1 MKAVNAKGQEVLAVL
16 ASLVPNVGDAVKLTV
31 PGFMPL
37 AVERIRPTG
46 LSIAH
51 YYEQN
56 GDLMA
61 DPEMTFWLAPTDGQF
76 YATGFRNDG
85 IAQDRTSVY
94 FYGNEMPVKFRP
106 REQRGQS
113 SFAGIWMQNLRAQG
127 FFAEA
132 KQRAEI
138 AKAAAETVASALA
151 ADLAEQQ
158 VDAPAGN

>member
-1 MKAVNAKGQEVLAVL
+1 MKAVNAKGQEALAVL
-16 ASLVPNVGDAVKLTV
+16 AGLVPNVGDSATLNA

-37 AVERIRPTG
+37 VVERIRPTG
-46 LSIAH
+46 LSLAH

-61 DPEMTFWLAPTDGQF
+61 DPEMTFWHAPADGQF

-94 FYGNEMPVKFRP
+94 FKGGSEPVSFRP

-127 FFAEA
+127 FFAAA
-132 KQRAEI
+132 KQL
-138 AKAAAETVASALA
+138 AAAKVIA
-151 ADLAEQQ
+151 AEAQIE
-158 VDAPAGN
+158 ATEPATTH